1 VQKLAALRRRYGREN
16 EPFEIMLGLL
26 EPPSPDLYKRAEDVG
41 VTAVMC
47 APWAGLDL
55 PSGNAERFREP
66 IERFAETIIEK
77 VG

>member
-1 VQKLAALRRRYGREN
+1 
-16 EPFEIMLGLL
+16 MLGLL

-41 VTAVMC
+41 ITVVMC

-55 PSGNAERFREP
+55 PSGDAERFREP